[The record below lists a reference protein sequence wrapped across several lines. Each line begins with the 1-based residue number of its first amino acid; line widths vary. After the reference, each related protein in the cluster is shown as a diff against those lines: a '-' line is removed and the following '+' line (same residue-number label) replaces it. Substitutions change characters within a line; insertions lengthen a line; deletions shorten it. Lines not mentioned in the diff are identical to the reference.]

1 VTENL
6 YDADRRALVESILG
20 RVDGPCFL
28 VDPSV
33 EVLEA
38 LADYGTTASAL
49 PEIRLLAREPVLKSV
64 RDDFLIAADIA
75 DLAEQQGLEI
85 RLLQGGIENTLFV
98 SDGSLYAVVAMEA
111 GAAGLA
117 AEDETFLEDTY
128 ATYDDIFETA
138 PSFDLRTPG
147 RTRVGETLEDVLGEQ
162 TRADFDAVLASLD
175 SVGDDLDEVAIAL
188 LVTAKNEQLLYDVSR
203 WGEDVG
209 MASKATF
216 SRTKTNLED
225 AGLLDTEKVPIDV
238 GRPRQ
243 RLLLGHDTL
252 QSADTDEL
260 AFVARDLLG

>member
-1 VTENL
+1 
-6 YDADRRALVESILG
+6 
-20 RVDGPCFL
+20 
-28 VDPSV
+28 
-33 EVLEA
+33 
-38 LADYGTTASAL
+38 
-49 PEIRLLAREPVLKSV
+49 
-64 RDDFLIAADIA
+64 
-75 DLAEQQGLEI
+75 
-85 RLLQGGIENTLFV
+85 
-98 SDGSLYAVVAMEA
+98 
-111 GAAGLA
+111 
-117 AEDETFLEDTY
+117 
-128 ATYDDIFETA
+128 
-138 PSFDLRTPG
+138 
-147 RTRVGETLEDVLGEQ
+147 VLGEQ

-238 GRPRQ
+238 SRPRQ
-243 RLLLGHDTL
+243 RLLLGDDAL